1 VTFTFELWT
10 QSAHEC
16 SSLSVL
22 AICYGGLW
30 SELKSPQRV
39 RERERASVSA
49 SRAATFRRS
58 LDGASSYDLK
68 SKLLDLIVPFL
79 TLSGKEGDCSM
90 LTDNYRMQTLALPP

>member
-1 VTFTFELWT
+1 M
-10 QSAHEC
+10 
-16 SSLSVL
+16 
-22 AICYGGLW
+22 
-30 SELKSPQRV
+30 

-49 SRAATFRRS
+49 SRATTFRRS

-90 LTDNYRMQTLALPP
+90 LTDNYRMQILALPP